1 MTEIKIKIKITYTHI
16 LPFQNYPEDLKMKS
30 YQQTDNSVYN
40 CNCCL
45 YIILLISRCPPPA
58 LCTDVR
64 DLVQEVTHLFLAV
77 VPPIITSVFV
87 VVLTTVVSC
96 IEMKYNYKK

>member
-1 MTEIKIKIKITYTHI
+1 MTEIKIKITYTHI

-40 CNCCL
+40 YNCCL
-45 YIILLISRCPPPA
+45 NIILLISRCPPPA

-64 DLVQEVTHLFLAV
+64 DLVQEVTYFFILV
-77 VPPIITSVFV
+77 V
-87 VVLTTVVSC
+87 VVLTTVFSC
-96 IEMKYNYKK
+96 G